1 MKTKFI
7 PTLLI
12 LSLSI
17 LSGCATKAPSPPIEL
32 SNPSAEDRVIL
43 EQLTAASLKD
53 PDSARF
59 SGNIVIVNGKS
70 ACVEVNAKN
79 SFGGYT
85 GFQQA
90 MLVKF
95 SGSSVWTFLTVK
107 DISQELCI
115 YALNKKVNKNT

>member
-7 PTLLI
+7 PILLL

-17 LSGCATKAPSPPIEL
+17 LSGCATKAPSPPINL
-32 SNPSAEDRVIL
+32 SSPSAEDRATL
-43 EQLTAASLKD
+43 EQLIAASLKD

-59 SGNIVIVNGKS
+59 SGKIVIVNGKA

-95 SGSSVWTFLTVK
+95 SGSSVWTFISVK
-107 DISQELCI
+107 DINQELCT
-115 YALNKKVNKNT
+115 YVLDKKVNKNT